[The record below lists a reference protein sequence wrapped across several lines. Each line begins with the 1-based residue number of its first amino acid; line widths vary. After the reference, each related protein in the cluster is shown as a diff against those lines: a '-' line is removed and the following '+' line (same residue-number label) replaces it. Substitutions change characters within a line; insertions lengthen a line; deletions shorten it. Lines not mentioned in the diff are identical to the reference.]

1 MSGGRR
7 SVIQVY
13 ATISDVRMPLAAV
26 PDYARRAEALGFDGL
41 IVPEAVND
49 GILLALLALEHT
61 RRLRVA
67 TGVVVAFARSPMLL
81 AQDAWA
87 LQRLSG
93 GRFELGLG
101 PQVRGNVTRRF
112 GMPWSAPAPRMREYV
127 GALRAI
133 FDCWQT
139 GAELRYEGES
149 YRIDRM
155 QPFFDPGPIDQP
167 RIPIALGAVGPR
179 MTRVAGEVADALI
192 VHPTQSEPGW
202 LREVTRPKLAEGARA
217 AGRPP
222 EAVRVIANPM
232 TATGATQSA
241 VAAEREQAREVLAF
255 TFATPAYRAV
265 LDHHGLGALAD
276 DLHERAGRGEW
287 SALPGRVGDA
297 VLDLFVPT
305 GSFEAIPDVLRRR
318 YDGVA
323 DAIALRMP
331 RESDADDR
339 FAKVVSALQGHAEGA
354 PQ

>member
-1 MSGGRR
+1 
-7 SVIQVY
+7 
-13 ATISDVRMPLAAV
+13 MPLAAV
-26 PDYARRAEALGFDGL
+26 PAHARRAEALGFDGL

-61 RRLRVA
+61 ARLRVA

-101 PQVRGNVTRRF
+101 PQVRGNVVRRF
-112 GMPWSAPAPRMREYV
+112 GMPWSPPAPRMREYV

-133 FDCWQT
+133 FDCWQNGT
-139 GAELRYEGES
+139 ELRYDGEH

-155 QPFFDPGPIDQP
+155 QPFFDPGPSEHP
-167 RIPIALGAVGPR
+167 RVPIALGAVGPR
-179 MTRVAGEVADALI
+179 MTRVAGEVGDVLI
-192 VHPTQSEPGW
+192 AHPTQSEPGW
-202 LREVTRPKLAEGARA
+202 LRHVTRPRLAEGERA

-222 EAVRVIANPM
+222 GTVRVIANPM
-232 TATGATQSA
+232 AATGGTPDA

-265 LDHHGLGALAD
+265 LDHHGLGAVADELHALAGQG
-276 DLHERAGRGEW
+276 AW
-287 SALPGRVGDA
+287 SEMRSRVSDA
-297 VLDLFVPT
+297 VLDLFVPI

-318 YDGVA
+318 YDGLA
-323 DAIALRMP
+323 DGVALRMP
-331 RESDADDR
+331 RDPGDDSR
-339 FAKVVSALQGHAEGA
+339 FAKAVAALRGRRAEGA
-354 PQ
+354 PR

>member
-1 MSGGRR
+1 
-7 SVIQVY
+7 
-13 ATISDVRMPLAAV
+13 MPLAAV
-26 PDYARRAEALGFDGL
+26 PEQARRAEALGFDGL
-41 IVPEAVND
+41 VVPEAVND
-49 GILLALLALEHT
+49 GILVALLALEHT

-81 AQDAWA
+81 AQGAWA

-133 FDCWQT
+133 FDCWQN
-139 GAELRYEGES
+139 GAELRFEGES

-155 QPFFDPGPIDQP
+155 QPFFHPGPIEQP
-167 RIPIALGAVGPR
+167 RIPIVLGAVGPR

-192 VHPTQSEPGW
+192 AHPTQSEPRW
-202 LREVTRPKLAEGARA
+202 LREVTRPRLAEGARG
-217 AGRPP
+217 AGRAP
-222 EAVRVIANPM
+222 EAVRIVANPM
-232 TATGATQSA
+232 TATGGTQGA
-241 VAAEREQAREVLAF
+241 VAAEREEAREVLAF

-276 DLHERAGRGEW
+276 ELHALAGRGEW
-287 SALPGRVGDA
+287 GALAGRVSDA
-297 VLDLFVPT
+297 TLDLFVPT

-323 DAIALRMP
+323 DAIVLRMP
-331 RESDADDR
+331 REPSDDGR
-339 FAKVVSALQGHAEGA
+339 FAKLVSALQGRVEGP

>member
-1 MSGGRR
+1 
-7 SVIQVY
+7 
-13 ATISDVRMPLAAV
+13 MPLAAV
-26 PDYARRAEALGFDGL
+26 PEHARRAEALGFDGL

-49 GILLALLALEHT
+49 GILVALLALEHT
-61 RRLRVA
+61 SRLRVA

-133 FDCWQT
+133 FDCWQN

-155 QPFFDPGPIDQP
+155 QPFFHPGPIEQP
-167 RIPIALGAVGPR
+167 HIPIALGAVGPR

-192 VHPTQSEPGW
+192 AHPTQSEPRW
-202 LREVTRPKLAEGARA
+202 LREVTRPRLAEGARS
-217 AGRPP
+217 AGRAL
-222 EAVRVIANPM
+222 EAVRVVANPM
-232 TATGATQSA
+232 TATGGTQGA

-276 DLHERAGRGEW
+276 ELHALAGRGEW
-287 SALPGRVGDA
+287 STLGGRVSDA

-318 YDGVA
+318 YEGVA

-331 RESDADDR
+331 AEPSDDGR
-339 FAKVVSALQGHAEGA
+339 FAKVVAALQGRAEGA